1 MISYILPIRNEFG
14 FIEKTLQSIL
24 SQNNGKDF
32 EILVA
37 DGMSDDGTREIVKE
51 FQKRNSYI
59 ILINNLEKIV
69 STGFNLALSKAKG
82 DIIFRVDGH
91 TTIHRDYLKIS
102 VKSLTE
108 KK

>member
-69 STGFNLALSKAKG
+69 STGFNRLFINIMYEFL
-82 DIIFRVDGH
+82 F
-91 TTIHRDYLKIS
+91 
-102 VKSLTE
+102 
-108 KK
+108 

>member
-37 DGMSDDGTREIVKE
+37 DG
-51 FQKRNSYI
+51 
-59 ILINNLEKIV
+59 
-69 STGFNLALSKAKG
+69 
-82 DIIFRVDGH
+82 
-91 TTIHRDYLKIS
+91 IS
-102 VKSLTE
+102 VDSTQEIIQRLYSE
-108 KK
+108 I